1 MITVLLI
8 KVTPNAKKNQIIGK
22 EEGILRIR
30 IRGIPEKG
38 RVNEELISFLAEVL
52 DISKSQIK
60 IVSGHTS
67 RLKKV
72 EIEGD
77 KEISLD

>member
-1 MITVLLI
+1 MITVLFI

-22 EEGILRIR
+22 EEGIWRIR

-52 DISKSQIK
+52 DISQSQIT

-72 EIEGD
+72 KIEGPC
-77 KEISLD
+77 KEIL